1 MTAIKK
7 LPPGEAI
14 GADDLRNWA
23 WRRNVGRSGTPMSHK
38 EWKKGECRKR
48 KIQPIAGWR
57 NTTGRNLERTF
68 LAAIKGRAARTGG
81 SARLE

>member
-23 WRRNVGRSGTPMSHK
+23 WRRNVGRSGTPMNRK
-38 EWKKGECRKR
+38 EWKQWGMPKAKDTADRWLAKYDRK
-48 KIQPIAGWR
+48 KP
-57 NTTGRNLERTF
+57 
-68 LAAIKGRAARTGG
+68 
-81 SARLE
+81 